1 MQDGLAAAV
10 APFLAGKGWTGD
22 PSRSVIWWRR
32 TQVEDSV
39 IDSLRDHGH
48 TSYRQIGHHAVTSV
62 MRRAGIEH
70 NRDVVPS
77 ARMSTTGDPS

>member
-1 MQDGLAAAV
+1 M
-10 APFLAGKGWTGD
+10 
-22 PSRSVIWWRR
+22 
-32 TQVEDSV
+32 
-39 IDSLRDHGH
+39 IDSLCDHGH
-48 TSYRQIGHHAVTSV
+48 TPYWQIGHHGVTSV